1 MLESL
6 AFVCLGGL
14 LLGGVCE
21 RLHLPRLLGMLLAG
35 ILLGPSVCNVL
46 DAGLLAISADLRQIA
61 LIIILMRAGLNLD
74 LSALKRLGRPAV
86 CMCFVPACLEIIGVL
101 LLAPPLLGLSWVEAA
116 VLGTVLAA
124 VSPAVV
130 VPKMLHLMEAGRG
143 VRQGIPQLIMAGA
156 SVDDVFVIV
165 LFTACTG
172 LAQGEAIS
180 ILSLARIPISILFGL
195 LGGVCTG
202 GIMAALFG
210 RVSLR
215 DSAKG
220 LVMVSVA
227 FLLIAL
233 ERTLTGVVGFS
244 GLLAVMGM
252 GVALQRRQGEVAARL
267 SRKFEKIWVGA
278 EIFLFVLVGAAVPVS
293 YALRAGLLPLA
304 VIAGALAFRMLGVWL
319 CLLRTPLT
327 RCERWFCM
335 LAYTPKAT
343 VQAAIGSIPMTMGL
357 ACGPMVLTTAVLSI
371 LITAP
376 LGAAAIDQS
385 APRWLTKDNSEQRI
399 IK

>member
-1 MLESL
+1 
-6 AFVCLGGL
+6 
-14 LLGGVCE
+14 
-21 RLHLPRLLGMLLAG
+21 
-35 ILLGPSVCNVL
+35 
-46 DAGLLAISADLRQIA
+46 
-61 LIIILMRAGLNLD
+61 
-74 LSALKRLGRPAV
+74 
-86 CMCFVPACLEIIGVL
+86 
-101 LLAPPLLGLSWVEAA
+101 
-116 VLGTVLAA
+116 
-124 VSPAVV
+124 
-130 VPKMLHLMEAGRG
+130 
-143 VRQGIPQLIMAGA
+143 
-156 SVDDVFVIV
+156 
-165 LFTACTG
+165 
-172 LAQGEAIS
+172 
-180 ILSLARIPISILFGL
+180 
-195 LGGVCTG
+195 
-202 GIMAALFG
+202 
-210 RVSLR
+210 
-215 DSAKG
+215 
-220 LVMVSVA
+220 
-227 FLLIAL
+227 
-233 ERTLTGVVGFS
+233 
-244 GLLAVMGM
+244 M

-278 EIFLFVLVGAAVPVS
+278 EILLFVLVGAAVPVS

>member
-6 AFVCLGGL
+6 ALVFLGGL

-21 RLHLPRLLGMLLAG
+21 RLRLPRLLGMLLAG
-35 ILLGPSVCNVL
+35 VLLGPSICNAL

-61 LIIILMRAGLNLD
+61 LIIILLRAGLNLD
-74 LSALKRLGRPAV
+74 LSALKRVGRPAV

-101 LLAPPLLGLSWVEAA
+101 LLAPPLLGLSRVEAA

-130 VPKMLHLMEAGRG
+130 VPKMLHLMETGRG

-180 ILSLARIPISILFGL
+180 VLSLARIPISILFGL
-195 LGGVCTG
+195 LGGVCAG

-220 LVMVSVA
+220 LAMVSVA

-233 ERTLTGVVGFS
+233 ERALTGVVGFS

-252 GVALQRRQGEVAARL
+252 GVALQRHQGEIAARL

-278 EIFLFVLVGAAVPVS
+278 EILLFVLVGAAVPVS
-293 YALRAGLLPLA
+293 YALQAGLLPLA

-327 RCERWFCM
+327 RSERWFCM

-376 LGAAAIDQS
+376 LGAAAIDRS
-385 APRWLTKDNSEQRI
+385 APRWLTKDDSEQRI
-399 IK
+399 TH

>member
-130 VPKMLHLMEAGRG
+130 VPKMLHLMETGRG

-180 ILSLARIPISILFGL
+180 IL
-195 LGGVCTG
+195 
-202 GIMAALFG
+202 
-210 RVSLR
+210 
-215 DSAKG
+215 
-220 LVMVSVA
+220 
-227 FLLIAL
+227 
-233 ERTLTGVVGFS
+233 
-244 GLLAVMGM
+244 
-252 GVALQRRQGEVAARL
+252 
-267 SRKFEKIWVGA
+267 
-278 EIFLFVLVGAAVPVS
+278 
-293 YALRAGLLPLA
+293 
-304 VIAGALAFRMLGVWL
+304 
-319 CLLRTPLT
+319 
-327 RCERWFCM
+327 
-335 LAYTPKAT
+335 
-343 VQAAIGSIPMTMGL
+343 
-357 ACGPMVLTTAVLSI
+357 
-371 LITAP
+371 
-376 LGAAAIDQS
+376 
-385 APRWLTKDNSEQRI
+385 
-399 IK
+399 